1 MPNGGPRIPGFDY
14 RGVRRYSLTICT
26 YGRSH
31 VFIDKDIVQSVLDD
45 IERAADAEHFRVLAY
60 CFMPEHLHLLVQGES
75 DTADL
80 QRFVKGWKQMTGFK
94 YAKECGSRLWQVGF
108 FDYVLRSRGPGG
120 LKASGYRRR
129 EVFNRWI
136 PEA

>member
-1 MPNGGPRIPGFDY
+1 
-14 RGVRRYSLTICT
+14 
-26 YGRSH
+26 

-45 IERAADAEHFRVLAY
+45 IERVADAEHFRVLAY
-60 CFMPEHLHLLVQGES
+60 CFMPDHLHLLVQGET

-94 YAKECGSRLWQVGF
+94 HAKEYGSRLWQVGF
-108 FDYVLRSRGPGG
+108 FDYVLRSDEDTNRHAQYVLSNPIRAG
-120 LKASGYRRR
+120 LTHTIGEYPFAGCVEMWWEPDGRQ
-129 EVFNRWI
+129 V

>member
-1 MPNGGPRIPGFDY
+1 M
-14 RGVRRYSLTICT
+14 
-26 YGRSH
+26 
-31 VFIDKDIVQSVLDD
+31 FIDKDIVQSVLDD

-80 QRFVKGWKQMTGFK
+80 QRFVKGWKQITGFK